1 MNKLKKIL
9 FLGAA
14 HFQLPPLIY
23 AKKKGYLTIT
33 CDNVKSNPGHKIS
46 HKSYNVSTT
55 DIKHIIKIAQ
65 KERIDGILAF
75 GSDLSMVTCAFVSNK
90 LELPGNNLKTIK
102 DLVYKSRFRKLLND
116 KEIQKMSYKNFT
128 LSQKSLLN
136 EFLNEI
142 KIPHVIKPID
152 SNGSKGVSIIYP
164 NQDFKHKVYNA
175 FIKSYAKEVIL
186 EPYIESKGPQ
196 ICGDGMMKNGELIC
210 IFFGDGHFYPEL
222 KYLAPWGETFPT
234 IHSKEI
240 QKKAKEK
247 IHRTL
252 IAFGFNTGVF
262 NFDILVTLSGDI
274 FINEIGPRSGGNF
287 IPTVIKKQT
296 GVNMIKSCVEESLG
310 NNCNIN
316 LVNKDP
322 KRYFGSYMIH
332 SKKEKGRF
340 SSYKISKS
348 ILDKVHDYTIYK
360 KQNDLVEPFFSGDK
374 AIGNIIFQTD
384 TIDEMRSLYA
394 NNLHDKIKIKIL

>member
-1 MNKLKKIL
+1 M

-23 AKKKGYLTIT
+23 AKKSGYSTIT

-55 DIKHIIKIAQ
+55 DINQIMKIAQ
-65 KERIDGILAF
+65 KERIDAILAF
-75 GSDLSMVTCAFVSNK
+75 GSDLSMITCAAVSNK
-90 LELPGNNLKTIK
+90 LELPGNKLKTIR

-116 KEIQKMSYKNFT
+116 KKIQKMSYKNFT
-128 LSQKSLLN
+128 HCQIPLLN

-164 NQDFKHKVYNA
+164 NQDFSHNVYYA
-175 FIKSYAKEVIL
+175 FFKSYLKEVIL
-186 EPYIESKGPQ
+186 EPYIESKKPQ
-196 ICGDGMMKNGELIC
+196 ICGDGMMKNGKLIY
-210 IFFGDGHFYPEL
+210 IYFGDGYFYPEM

-234 IHSKEI
+234 IHTKEI

-247 IHRTL
+247 ILRTL
-252 IAFGFNTGVF
+252 GAVGFNTGVF
-262 NFDILVTLSGDI
+262 NFDILVTLTDDI

-296 GVNMIKSCVEESLG
+296 GVDMIKGCVEEALG
-310 NNCNIN
+310 NNYNIN
-316 LVNKDP
+316 PEIKEP
-322 KRYFGSYMIH
+322 KEFYGSYMIH
-332 SKKEKGRF
+332 STKQKGQLI
-340 SSYKISKS
+340 SYKISKS

-360 KQNDLVEPFFSGDK
+360 NQNDLIEPFLSGDRS
-374 AIGNIIFQTD
+374 IGNIIFKTK
-384 TIDEMRSLYA
+384 TVEEMRSLYRS
-394 NNLHDKIKIKIL
+394 NLHEKIKIKLL